1 MSRPGG
7 QLAALPLHFVWIADC
22 SGSMS
27 ADGKMAALN
36 HAAREALPQMR
47 KVANDNP
54 NAAVF
59 VRLLRFSTGASWV
72 VDKPTP
78 LQYFQW
84 PELTATPGGMTDL
97 GAALGLLARELRTD
111 VMPGRALPPVL
122 ALLTDGYPTDH
133 FEAGLDALMQ
143 EPWGAKATRIGI
155 SIGSR
160 ADSDVIR
167 RFIGNPK
174 IAPLRARNADEL
186 LRFVRWASTN
196 VMEAVSSPR
205 AGTPGDPGL
214 RPPFDRAEIVQ
225 GTTW

>member
-1 MSRPGG
+1 MTRPGG

-27 ADGKMAALN
+27 ADGKMASLN

-47 KVANDNP
+47 KVADDNP

-72 VDKPTP
+72 IDKPTP
-78 LQYFQW
+78 VQYFQW
-84 PELTATPGGMTDL
+84 PELAATRGGMTDL

-122 ALLTDGYPTDH
+122 VLLTDGYPTDD
-133 FEAGLDALMQ
+133 FDAGLDALML

-155 SIGSR
+155 SVGSHT
-160 ADSDVIR
+160 DFDVLR

-186 LRFVRWASTN
+186 IRFVRWASTS
-196 VMEAVSSPR
+196 VMEAASFPR
-205 AGTPGDPGL
+205 AGSTSVPGL
-214 RPPFDRAEIVQ
+214 RPPGDRAEIAQ
-225 GTTW
+225 DTTW